1 VSSNRFRSGS
11 PFTDIHLPMLAN
23 QERAV
28 VWCYDA
34 LGNALAVPPER
45 LVYCPSVYGLFL
57 EHGEVWLLHHTATG
71 LFYPPGVILAA
82 NHAQPHPR
90 QALLACLRRLT
101 GLTLALGPL
110 LFLEEQYRIDES
122 GQAWHLSAMYY
133 GVVRPSLAVTM
144 PVETDT
150 TVEPAWISLAD
161 LTREQMQFGY
171 QAIQAARR
179 VL

>member
-1 VSSNRFRSGS
+1 
-11 PFTDIHLPMLAN
+11 MLAN
-23 QERAV
+23 QERTA

-45 LVYCPSVYGLFL
+45 LVYRPAVYGLFL
-57 EHGEVWLLHHTATG
+57 EHGEVWLLRHAVTG
-71 LFYPPGVILAA
+71 LYYPPGVILVED
-82 NHAQPHPR
+82 QSPRHPR

-122 GQAWHLSAMYY
+122 RRAWHLSAMYY

-144 PVETDT
+144 PAETDSVVDT
-150 TVEPAWISLAD
+150 DWISLAD

-171 QAIQAARR
+171 QAVQAARR
-179 VL
+179 AL